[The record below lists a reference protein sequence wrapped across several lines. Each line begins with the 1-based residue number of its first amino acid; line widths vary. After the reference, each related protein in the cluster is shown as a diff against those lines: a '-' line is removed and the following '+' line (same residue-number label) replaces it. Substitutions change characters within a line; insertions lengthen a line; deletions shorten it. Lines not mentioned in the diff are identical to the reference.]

1 MTIVMKIINNK
12 IAAAKIVP
20 KSFDEI
26 SDLNFF
32 FAKNIGLVFEEDF
45 NGTWRRKV
53 CHSWLVKIYW
63 TGKNISEKCLGGGG
77 GEGGAGGR
85 SCRISGGHD
94 SLCGIVTATV
104 TLISPPNTRL
114 CWPPLPPHF

>member
-1 MTIVMKIINNK
+1 MTLNIMTIVIKIINNK

-26 SDLNFF
+26 FDLNFF

-53 CHSWLVKIYW
+53 CHSWLAKNNW
-63 TGKNISEKCLGGGG
+63 TGKKYFRVVLRRGRVGAVAGAG
-77 GEGGAGGR
+77 LVGGAAG
-85 SCRISGGHD
+85 S
-94 SLCGIVTATV
+94 VVAMTAYV
-104 TLISPPNTRL
+104 EL
-114 CWPPLPPHF
+114 